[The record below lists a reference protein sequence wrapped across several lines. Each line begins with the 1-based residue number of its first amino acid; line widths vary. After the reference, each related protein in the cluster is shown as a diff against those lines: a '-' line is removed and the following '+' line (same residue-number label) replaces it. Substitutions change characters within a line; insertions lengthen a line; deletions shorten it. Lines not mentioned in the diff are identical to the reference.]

1 MVTLVLYKPQIPPNT
16 GNIMRLCTN
25 TGFKLHLI
33 KPLGFDLDDK
43 SLKRAKLDYFSNTDP
58 LIFENLETYIANINK
73 NNLVIVTKF
82 GKNKYIDANFTNN
95 SIIMFGSE
103 IEGLPKKF
111 INKYENKT
119 FRIPMLNNSRS
130 LNLSNAAAIMAYE
143 AWKSLNFS
151 GGGL

>member
-58 LIFENLETYIANINK
+58 LIFENLETYKVYNHNHTS
-73 NNLVIVTKF
+73 N
-82 GKNKYIDANFTNN
+82 
-95 SIIMFGSE
+95 
-103 IEGLPKKF
+103 
-111 INKYENKT
+111 YEYYCRELCIT
-119 FRIPMLNNSRS
+119 CVAILCVYGRWRGRS
-130 LNLSNAAAIMAYE
+130 
-143 AWKSLNFS
+143 
-151 GGGL
+151 

>member
-43 SLKRAKLDYFSNTDP
+43 SLKRAKLDYFSNTEP
-58 LIFENLETYIANINK
+58 LIFENLETYIENINK

-95 SIIMFGSE
+95 SIIIFGSE
-103 IEGLPKKF
+103 VEGLPKKF

-130 LNLSNAAAIMAYE
+130 LNLSNAAAIIAYE

>member
-58 LIFENLETYIANINK
+58 LIFENLETYIENINK

-130 LNLSNAAAIMAYE
+130 LNLSNAAAIIAYE

>member
-58 LIFENLETYIANINK
+58 LIFENLETYIENINK

-103 IEGLPKKF
+103 IDGLPKKF
-111 INKYENKT
+111 INRYENKT

-130 LNLSNAAAIMAYE
+130 LNLSNAAAIIAYE

>member
-58 LIFENLETYIANINK
+58 LIFENLETYIENINK

-95 SIIMFGSE
+95 SIIIFGSE
-103 IEGLPKKF
+103 VEGLPKKF

-130 LNLSNAAAIMAYE
+130 LNLSNAAAIIAYE